1 MRLRFFLADHSRLHQ
16 PSHIGVVAGYP
27 RNLAVADE
35 VKPRVADMHVIE
47 RVLYDRRCRA
57 GGSHAPQLRMRKAVL
72 SDLLVRRLQSPD
84 QRRLRIVT
92 AKVAIYLQQCFHGQS
107 ARFLAAFIAAHS
119 VRHNRQPTLAEKLL
133 VVLRLP
139 ITKRIFVILAQA
151 ADIGLDRHLNSG
163 ANFHA
168 ITISIAGMTSI
179 GTSALTGKLKI
190 IRVTGGT
197 LKQPREMVV
206 S

>member
-16 PSHIGVVAGYP
+16 PSHIGMVAGYP

-35 VKPRVADMHVIE
+35 VEPSVANVDVIE
-47 RVLYDRRCRA
+47 RVLYDRRRRA
-57 GGSHAPQLRMRKAVL
+57 GRAHAPQLRMRKAVL
-72 SDLLVRRLQSPD
+72 TDLLVGRLQSLD

-119 VRHNRQPTLAEKLL
+119 VRHNRQPTLAEELL

-151 ADIGLDRHLNSG
+151 ADIGLDRHLNPG
-163 ANFHA
+163 ANFHPV
-168 ITISIAGMTSI
+168 TVSLAGMTSI
-179 GTSALTGKLKI
+179 GTSAFTGKLKI
-190 IRVTGGT
+190 IRVAGGT